1 MKTKAFYNLGIL
13 ALALTLFFSA
23 CNKKETKEEIVDS
36 DTSAASDHV
45 LASTI
50 DNDMTSVSD
59 EAGMTYSVSS
69 FKTANTEGV
78 LAISCA
84 TITVDTLTSPTKTI
98 TVNFGTTNCTCND
111 GRARRGILQLTFTG
125 KYRDSLTVIT
135 VKPINYF
142 VNDNQVTG
150 SKTITNK
157 GHNAANHLVY
167 EVNSNLQILKA
178 ASTGTINW
186 QSTRIREWT
195 AGESTPSWNDD
206 MYSITGSAFGST
218 DAGNPFSSIIVAPLI
233 RNMSFACRR
242 HFTQGVI
249 EHTPSGKLTRLIDFG
264 NGACDNIALVTIGSS
279 SYTVTLP

>member
-1 MKTKAFYNLGIL
+1 MKTKAFYTLGTI
-13 ALALTLFFSA
+13 ALALTVILSA
-23 CNKKETKEEIVDS
+23 CKKEETVELQDS

-45 LASTI
+45 LSSTI
-50 DNDMTSVSD
+50 DNDMTSISD
-59 EAGMTYSVSS
+59 EAGMTYTVSS
-69 FKTANTEGV
+69 FKTAGTEGV
-78 LAISCA
+78 LAVSCA
-84 TITVDTLTSPTKTI
+84 TLTVDSLSSPTKTI
-98 TVNFGTTNCTCND
+98 TVDFGTTNCTCND
-111 GRARRGILQLTFTG
+111 GRARRGVLQLTFTG

-167 EVNSNLQILKA
+167 EINSNLQILKA
-178 ASTGTINW
+178 ANTGTISW
-186 QSTRIREWT
+186 QSTRTREWT
-195 AGESTPSWNDD
+195 AGEGTPSWNDD
-206 MYSITGSAFGST
+206 MYSITGSAFGTT
-218 DAGNPFSSIIVAPLI
+218 DNGNPFSSIIISPLI

-264 NGACDNIALVTIGSS
+264 NGTCDNIALVTIGSS